1 MVALVGFEIEKLEPN
16 EFPHF
21 DDQVNEN
28 YLGVSVVYLNDHGI
42 LLVLGYTVNRQSK
55 KLTGLVAM
63 KTRRDRA
70 EIMLQYDK
78 RWWRQKY
85 RAPYRA
91 NQISCPKQASP

>member
-42 LLVLGYTVNRQSK
+42 LLVLGYTVN
-55 KLTGLVAM
+55 
-63 KTRRDRA
+63 
-70 EIMLQYDK
+70 
-78 RWWRQKY
+78 
-85 RAPYRA
+85 
-91 NQISCPKQASP
+91 